1 MKLYIIFM
9 VLLMLAGCHSSPT
22 REVETG
28 QVKKGIFLVD
38 LVEEGEINATNSINI
53 SSPAM
58 SWMFGMVKIAQIV
71 EDGEQVHGGDTV
83 ILFDA
88 SEVQKAIL
96 DAKAELEIA
105 RAELEKKRAEQ
116 QSKIE
121 ELKANIEISE
131 LSHQISEI
139 KLEQATF
146 EAEIT
151 RKEISL
157 NLEKAKIA
165 LDKAK
170 EEIVNQEKIHKEEIQ
185 QLSLKIKQTENNLA
199 EAQTT
204 LENLTVISPADGIA
218 ILRRNWATKNKWQV
232 GDQTWS
238 GNPLIDLPD
247 LSELKVEAEISEVD
261 ISKVRLDQEVEIKL
275 DAFSDT
281 VFKGRIISI
290 ANLAKFKEEDSKIK
304 IFPVEILL
312 ENTSDQFLPGMT
324 VSCRIVIDRLEN
336 VLYIPLESLFSEGKN
351 YFVYVKSGSSYDKK
365 EVSVGEKNNDYI
377 VIKDG
382 IGEGE
387 LVALSDPYA
396 KVELETD

>member
-1 MKLYIIFM
+1 
-9 VLLMLAGCHSSPT
+9 
-22 REVETG
+22 
-28 QVKKGIFLVD
+28 VKEGVFLVD
-38 LVEEGEINATNSINI
+38 LVEEGEISATNAINI
-53 SSPAM
+53 SAPAM
-58 SWMFGMVKIAQIV
+58 SWRFGMLKIAQII
-71 EDGEQVHGGDTV
+71 EDGEQIHSGDTV
-83 ILFDA
+83 ILFDP

-105 RAELEKKRAEQ
+105 QAELEKKRAEQ

-131 LSHQISEI
+131 ISHQISEI

-146 EAEIT
+146 EADIT
-151 RKEISL
+151 RKEINL

-165 LDKAK
+165 LDKAR
-170 EEIVNQEKIHKEEIQ
+170 EEIVNRKKINAEEIQ
-185 QLSLKIKQTENNLA
+185 QSLLKIKQLENNLA

-204 LENLTVISPADGIA
+204 LENLTVISPSDGIA
-218 ILRRNWATKNKWQV
+218 ILRKNWATGNKWQV

-247 LSELKVEAEISEVD
+247 LSELKVEAEVSEVD
-261 ISKVRLDQEVEIKL
+261 ISKVKLDQKVEIKL

-281 VFKGRIISI
+281 IFEGRIISI

-312 ENTSDQFLPGMT
+312 ENASDQFLPGMT
-324 VSCRIVIDRLEN
+324 VSSRIVIDRLEN
-336 VLYIPLESLFSEGKN
+336 VLYIPLESIFTEGKN
-351 YFVYVKSGSSYDKK
+351 TYIYVKSGKSYTRKK
-365 EVSVGEKNNDYI
+365 VTVGEKNNDYI
-377 VIKDG
+377 VIREG
-382 IGEGE
+382 IAQGE

-396 KVELETD
+396 KLEIETD